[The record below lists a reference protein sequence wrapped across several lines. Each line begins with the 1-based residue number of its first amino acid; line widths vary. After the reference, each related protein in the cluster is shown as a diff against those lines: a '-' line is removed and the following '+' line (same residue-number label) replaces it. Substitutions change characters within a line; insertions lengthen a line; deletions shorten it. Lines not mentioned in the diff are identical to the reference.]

1 MKLISIL
8 IPTYNEEQNI
18 SLIIDQIIKNIDL
31 KKYNYEI
38 IVIDNFSE
46 DETPNIVKKK
56 ILINKK
62 IKLIINNRN
71 YGHIRSPYYG
81 LLQTKGDAVILIN
94 ADFQDPPE
102 LIGQLISKWEKGA
115 NAVLLKKEKS
125 EENKFMFFLRII
137 FYKLLNKISDI
148 KLPSNTTGSGIFDR
162 KVIENL
168 RRINDPYPYFR
179 GLIYE
184 ISNKIEFLTF
194 KQPLRRAGETK
205 NNFYTL
211 YDIAM
216 LGIIKHSKVPIRF
229 LTIFGIFLIFLSIIF
244 AIFYFF
250 MKIIFWEKFQMGIAP
265 LVIGIFSFGA
275 FQILFLGI
283 IGEYILNINT
293 QTRNL
298 PLVIEKERVNFD

>member
-1 MKLISIL
+1 MPLDG
-8 IPTYNEEQNI
+8 Y
-18 SLIIDQIIKNIDL
+18 
-31 KKYNYEI
+31 
-38 IVIDNFSE
+38 
-46 DETPNIVKKK
+46 
-56 ILINKK
+56 
-62 IKLIINNRN
+62 
-71 YGHIRSPYYG
+71 
-81 LLQTKGDAVILIN
+81 
-94 ADFQDPPE
+94 ADFKRYTKEQFNENSQVE
-102 LIGQLISKWEKGA
+102 LAEIFHILSKRK
-115 NAVLLKKEKS
+115 VKMLLT
-125 EENKFMFFLRII
+125 N
-137 FYKLLNKISDI
+137 
-148 KLPSNTTGSGIFDR
+148 SNTPLIDELYTGFDR

-229 LTIFGIFLIFLSIIF
+229 LTIFGMFLSFLSIIF